1 MTFETKGPATLPN
14 ACVWRPDLSFAPA
27 PLCPAGGAP
36 EVEAFPELDAT
47 ARDEA
52 LQCIG
57 RLQDD
62 RLHVRQTTAMRLA
75 GLGPGVIPLLEPVL
89 RGGCCLHE
97 IDAALETLKRLRDAR
112 SIPITAALLA
122 SPSEDIRLAAL
133 KTLRWLTDDP
143 DTFLPELSDPYWRI
157 RREALFA
164 LLELRCDGLMR
175 VIEAML
181 RDGHAAVRA
190 AAANG
195 PGIIR
200 DESAIPALIELL
212 DDPAKPVREMAAW
225 SLGRFERRMVG
236 EHAAD
241 LALHPASRRDVALAC
256 RTLCI
261 CRDPAAADAVILAA
275 EHADSETQV
284 KAVKALA
291 GMAGPE
297 HMPFLKSMLQSD
309 AETVRQAAAW
319 AISLRTLRG
328 ASRRTAE

>member
-1 MTFETKGPATLPN
+1 MTFEIGGPATLTN

-27 PLCPAGGAP
+27 PPCPGGAGP
-36 EVEAFPELDAT
+36 ETEALPELDAA
-47 ARDEA
+47 ARTEA
-52 LQCIG
+52 LQCME

-89 RGGCCLHE
+89 RDGCCLRE

-112 SIPITAALLA
+112 SIPMTAALLA
-122 SPSEDIRLAAL
+122 SPSEDVRLAAL

-143 DTFLPELSDPYWRI
+143 DFFSPALSDPYWRI

-164 LLELRCDGLMR
+164 LLELRCDGLMC
-175 VIEAML
+175 VIEVML

-200 DESAIPALIELL
+200 DENAIPVLTELL
-212 DDPAKPVREMAAW
+212 DDPAKPVREMAGW
-225 SLGRFERRMVG
+225 SLGRFDRRMVG
-236 EHAAD
+236 AHAAD
-241 LALHPASRRDVALAC
+241 LALHPVSRRDMVLAC
-256 RTLCI
+256 RTLGV
-261 CRDPAAADAVILAA
+261 CRDPVAADAVILAA
-275 EHADSETQV
+275 EHADHETQV
-284 KAVKALA
+284 EAVKALA

-297 HMPFLKSMLQSD
+297 HMVFLSAMVRSDSD
-309 AETVRQAAAW
+309 AVAQAAAW

-328 ASRRTAE
+328 ASRLMED